1 MMMKPGTYKVKAQG
15 HGSSY
20 MPMEVIL
27 SAEKIKN
34 ISVDA
39 SGETKGVADEVFNRL
54 PKLIVENQTLNV
66 DAVSEATISSHGVI
80 DGVAEAIDEA
90 GGNSDEWKQRA
101 KSVKSSIQ
109 KDEQYDTDVVVIGAG
124 GPLNAAEP
132 EWQKGFKA
140 LTGEK
145 QVVA

>member
-20 MPMEVIL
+20 MPMEVTL

-66 DAVSEATISSHGVI
+66 DAVSEATISRHGV
-80 DGVAEAIDEA
+80 IDEA